1 MGAMSYGV
9 KVRVTAA
16 GDAAVDSAAGSRS
29 VQERV
34 RNATD
39 RANTMD
45 LWGWI
50 FCIVFLVFRG

>member
-1 MGAMSYGV
+1 M

-34 RNATD
+34 RNAT
-39 RANTMD
+39 RVNTMD

-50 FCIVFLVFRG
+50 FCIVFLFFRG

>member
-1 MGAMSYGV
+1 M
-9 KVRVTAA
+9 KVRVTVA

-29 VQERV
+29 VQEMV

-50 FCIVFLVFRG
+50 FCIVFWFLGVSTFL

>member
-1 MGAMSYGV
+1 M

-16 GDAAVDSAAGSRS
+16 DDAEVDSAAGSRS
-29 VQERV
+29 VQESV

-39 RANTMD
+39 RANTMV

-50 FCIVFLVFRG
+50 FCIVFWFFRG